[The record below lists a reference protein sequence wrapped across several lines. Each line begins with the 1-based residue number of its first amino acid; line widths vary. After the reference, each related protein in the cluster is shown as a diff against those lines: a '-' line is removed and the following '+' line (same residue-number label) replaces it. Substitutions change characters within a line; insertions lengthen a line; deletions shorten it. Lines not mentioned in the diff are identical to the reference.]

1 MNESTTIDETSS
13 GWSAMNKRVLVQF
26 ALFLT
31 AWFVLYFSTLIS
43 MVEVWGSSETYK
55 HCFFIV
61 PVVLYLFYERKDE
74 FAHINLQPNYWVLA
88 ALLIVQVIN
97 MFSELL
103 GINLFAHTSAYLSL
117 VLIVWLC
124 FGNQFVYRFAFP
136 LFFLAFTIPFGD
148 ELVPAL
154 QDITAYLTV
163 EMLQL
168 VGIPIYRE
176 GLYLY
181 VPNGTF
187 LVAEACAGIRF
198 LIASFALGTLF
209 AYLNYKTR
217 WKIAAFVVASLIVPI
232 IANGIRAFG
241 IVVIGYLSDM
251 EHATGADH
259 LVYGWFFFA
268 FVLLVLFGIGQ
279 IGRENTQIKKID
291 VERSGIITPMP
302 IKNFVLSVV
311 VFSAIG
317 IYTATF
323 LHSTPPTHTASLT
336 ETYNSSAAYTPMDL
350 DWNPSMTMP
359 HEEWSGLYESNSGK
373 TPIYLAKYYFDD
385 DEYEMVSGLS
395 RYYNIDVYTRKTI
408 DRETTAKGNV
418 NLIDLVDVRGKNISL
433 VYWFEVDDKRT
444 ASAIPTKVNQALSK
458 LAGNYGAGTF
468 IAVQVDSELPTRG
481 AKIAAM
487 EAAIEGLDY

>member
-1 MNESTTIDETSS
+1 MSENSKNRNIII
-13 GWSAMNKRVLVQF
+13 QF
-26 ALFLT
+26 ALFVGV
-31 AWFVLYFSTLIS
+31 WFVLYFSTLIS

-61 PVVLYLFYERKDE
+61 PVVLYLFYERKEE
-74 FAHINLQPNYWVLA
+74 FAHVKLQPNYWVLL
-88 ALLIVQVIN
+88 ALFLVQIIN

-103 GINLFAHTSAYLSL
+103 GINLFTHASAYLSL

-124 FGNQFVYRFAFP
+124 FGNDFVYRFAFP
-136 LFFLAFTIPFGD
+136 LFFLGFTIPFGD

-217 WKIAAFVVASLIVPI
+217 WKIVAFVCASLIVPI
-232 IANGIRAFG
+232 LANGIRAFG

-268 FVLLVLFGIGQ
+268 FVLLILFGIGQ
-279 IGRENTQIKKID
+279 IGRENTH
-291 VERSGIITPMP
+291 
-302 IKNFVLSVV
+302 FVKSEEEATGSVTLMSV
-311 VFSAIG
+311 RNLAMSLIVFAG
-317 IYTATF
+317 LGLYTAVF
-323 LHSTPPTHTASLT
+323 VNSTPPAHTNSLSD
-336 ETYNSSAAYTPMDL
+336 TYNSSTAFTPREFAWQPDL
-350 DWNPSMTMP
+350 TNP
-359 HEEWSGLYESNSGK
+359 HEEWSGMYASQNGKADLY
-373 TPIYLAKYYFDD
+373 IAKYYFDN
-385 DEYEMVSGLS
+385 DEHELVSGLS
-395 RYYNIDVYTRKTI
+395 RYYNIDIYTRKTI
-408 DRETTAKGNV
+408 DREMTSKGQV
-418 NLIDLVDVRGKNISL
+418 NLIDLVDVRGNSISL
-433 VYWFEVDDKRT
+433 VYWFEVDGKRT
-444 ASAIPTKVNQALSK
+444 ASAIPTKINQTVSK
-458 LAGNYGAGTF
+458 LAGQHGAGSF
-468 IAVQVDSELPTRG
+468 IAVQVDNNLPTRE
-481 AKIAAM
+481 AKINAM
-487 EAAIEGLDY
+487 EAAIEGLEY

>member
-1 MNESTTIDETSS
+1 M
-13 GWSAMNKRVLVQF
+13 GQHKRIVLQF
-26 ALFLT
+26 GVFLT
-31 AWFVLYFSTLIS
+31 AWFVLYFSTLVS

-74 FAHINLQPNYWVLA
+74 FLHTQLQPNYWVLL
-88 ALLIVQVIN
+88 ALFAVQVIN

-103 GINLFAHTSAYLSL
+103 GINLFTHASAYLSL

-217 WKIAAFVVASLIVPI
+217 WKIVAFVFASLIVPI

-251 EHATGADH
+251 EYATGADH

-268 FVLLVLFGIGQ
+268 FVLLLLFGIGQ
-279 IGRENTQIKKID
+279 IGRENTQSAKIEGAPTGT
-291 VERSGIITPMP
+291 VKMMP
-302 IKNFVLSVV
+302 VKNMVMSLLVIAAAGV
-311 VFSAIG
+311 
-317 IYTATF
+317 YTAVYIN
-323 LHSTPPTHTASLT
+323 STQPVHTASLLNT
-336 ETYNSSAAYTPMDL
+336 FNANAAYTAQELSWEPD
-350 DWNPSMTMP
+350 MTNP
-359 HEEWSGLYESNSGK
+359 HEEWSGVYKVNNK
-373 TPIYLAKYYFDD
+373 QTPMYVAKYYFDN
-385 DEYEMVSGLS
+385 DEHEMVSGLS
-395 RYYNIDVYTRKTI
+395 RYYNIDNYTRKTI
-408 DRETTAKGNV
+408 DREMTSKGQV
-418 NLIDLVDVRGKNISL
+418 NLIELVDVRGNNLTL
-433 VYWFEVDDKRT
+433 VYWFEVEGKRT
-444 ASAIPTKVNQALSK
+444 ASAIPTKVNQTISK
-458 LAGNYGAGTF
+458 LAGNHGAGVF
-468 IAVQVDSELPTRG
+468 FAVQVNSELPSRE
-481 AKIAAM
+481 AKIKAM
-487 EAAIEGLDY
+487 EAAVEGFQY

>member
-1 MNESTTIDETSS
+1 MSQ
-13 GWSAMNKRVLVQF
+13 NKRIVLQF
-26 ALFLT
+26 GVFLA
-31 AWFVLYFSTLIS
+31 AWFVLYFSTLVS

-61 PVVLYLFYERKDE
+61 PVVLYLFYERKSE
-74 FAHINLQPNYWVLA
+74 FVHTQLQPNYWVLL
-88 ALLIVQVIN
+88 ALFAVQVIN

-103 GINLFAHTSAYLSL
+103 GINLFTHASAYLSL

-148 ELVPAL
+148 ELVPVL

-217 WKIAAFVVASLIVPI
+217 WKIVAFVFASLIVPI

-241 IVVIGYLSDM
+241 IVVIGYLTDM

-268 FVLLVLFGIGQ
+268 FVLLLLFGIGQ
-279 IGRENTQIKKID
+279 IGRENTQSEKIEGAPTGT
-291 VERSGIITPMP
+291 VKVMP
-302 IKNFVLSVV
+302 IQNLIMSLLVVATVGTYTTFYINSIPPVPSSNLTNTLNANEAFTPQELSWQ
-311 VFSAIG
+311 
-317 IYTATF
+317 
-323 LHSTPPTHTASLT
+323 P
-336 ETYNSSAAYTPMDL
+336 D
-350 DWNPSMTMP
+350 MTNP
-359 HEEWSGLYESNSGK
+359 HEEWSGVYKTNNNQ
-373 TPIYLAKYYFDD
+373 TPIYVAKYYFDN
-385 DEYEMVSGLS
+385 DEHEMVSGLS
-395 RYYNIDVYTRKTI
+395 RYYNIDNFTRKTI
-408 DRETTAKGNV
+408 DREMTSKGQV
-418 NLIDLVDVRGKNISL
+418 NLIELVDIRGNNVAL
-433 VYWFEVDDKRT
+433 VYWFEVDGKRT
-444 ASAIPTKVNQALSK
+444 ASSIPTKVNQTISK
-458 LAGNYGAGTF
+458 LAGNHGAGVF
-468 IAVQVDSELPTRG
+468 IAVQVNSELPSRE
-481 AKIAAM
+481 AKIKAM
-487 EAAIEGLDY
+487 EAAIEGFQY

>member
-1 MNESTTIDETSS
+1 
-13 GWSAMNKRVLVQF
+13 
-26 ALFLT
+26 
-31 AWFVLYFSTLIS
+31 
-43 MVEVWGSSETYK
+43 
-55 HCFFIV
+55 
-61 PVVLYLFYERKDE
+61 VLYLLYERKEE
-74 FAHINLQPNYWVLA
+74 FALVNLQPNYWVLL
-88 ALLIVQVIN
+88 ALFGVQIIN
-97 MFSELL
+97 MLSELL
-103 GINLFAHTSAYLSL
+103 GINLFTHASAYLSL

-163 EMLQL
+163 EMLQI

-217 WKIAAFVVASLIVPI
+217 WKIVAFVFASLIVPI

-268 FVLLVLFGIGQ
+268 FVLLILFGIGQ
-279 IGRENTQIKKID
+279 IGRENTHFVKND
-291 VERSGIITPMP
+291 NEALGTVRLMTVR
-302 IKNFVLSVV
+302 NFVLSLV
-311 VFSAIG
+311 VFTAIG
-317 IYTATF
+317 LYTAVF
-323 LHSTPPTHTASLT
+323 VNSTPPLHQA
-336 ETYNSSAAYTPMDL
+336 
-350 DWNPSMTMP
+350 SMTDTFNSNKAFTPRELVWEPEMTRP
-359 HEEWSGLYESNSGK
+359 HEEWSGLYQSESGT
-373 TPIYLAKYYFDD
+373 TPLYLAKYYYDNN
-385 DEYEMVSGLS
+385 EHEMVSGLS

-408 DRETTAKGNV
+408 DREMTSKGKV
-418 NLIDLVDVRGKNISL
+418 NLIELVDVKGNSISL
-433 VYWFEVDDKRT
+433 VYWFEVSGERT
-444 ASAIPTKVNQALSK
+444 ATAIPTKINQTKSK
-458 LAGNYGAGTF
+458 LSGQHGAGTF
-468 IAVQVDSELPTRG
+468 IAVQVDNSLPTRK
-481 AKIAAM
+481 AKIMAM
-487 EAAIEGLDY
+487 EAAIKGLEY